1 MCATSVGLNPPPQNE
16 NIQRAVTVCSALMPK
31 QRQINVAIRTSARHE
46 HCLQNFFKILF
57 HLTHIFKG
65 RQRCQ
70 GDTAALIGGVIKDGS
85 KRWDTKQ
92 WLLKVKHTT
101 PN

>member
-70 GDTAALIGGVIKDGS
+70 GDTAALIGGVIKDGEQEMGY
-85 KRWDTKQ
+85 KTMV
-92 WLLKVKHTT
+92 VKS
-101 PN
+101 